1 MAKTCLKSF
10 SLTKVIHNKSPHFLM
25 FWWMLC
31 TATPDIFSSSKNI
44 NSTDRVSRLSFRFLW
59 LWYDRTW
66 SFISKKYNFILWTS
80 FFLSTLNFN
89 TWKIKATSHKIYCP
103 SSHFEQCWWVCKL
116 HRTHAADKLL
126 LNRNIDAG
134 EG

>member
-80 FFLSTLNFN
+80 FFLPTLNFN
-89 TWKIKATSHKIYCP
+89 TWKIKATSYKIYCP
-103 SSHFEQCWWVCKL
+103 SSHFKQCWWVCKL
-116 HRTHAADKLL
+116 HRKHAADKLL